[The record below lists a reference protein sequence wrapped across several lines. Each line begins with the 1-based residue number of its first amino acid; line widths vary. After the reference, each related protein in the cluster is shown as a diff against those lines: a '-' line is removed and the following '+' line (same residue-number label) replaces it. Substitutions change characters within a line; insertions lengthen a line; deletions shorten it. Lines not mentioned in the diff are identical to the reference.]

1 MGQEGHL
8 ALFRHVVESCQS
20 VCPTGWMSVRRGNE
34 GRSKEF
40 MVEAE
45 ERRIFHRVQI
55 RAEKGSGW

>member
-1 MGQEGHL
+1 M
-8 ALFRHVVESCQS
+8 ALFQHVVESCQS
-20 VCPTGWMSVRRGNE
+20 VCPTGWTSVRRGNE